1 MDFIRTII
9 HLYLRTFVC
18 IIGRSRKG
26 VLIMWKLING
36 KLVQSVDESRSE
48 YKTRISAALIQ
59 QLKLQAKESNTHIG
73 YLLES
78 GFENILH
85 EDAIIFDKKN
95 RPKDRVDFRT
105 TCDKDML
112 NKLKIFAKKNTLN
125 LNDVIEASVAYIDKS
140 KVKNADWRYRSE
152 I

>member
-1 MDFIRTII
+1 
-9 HLYLRTFVC
+9 
-18 IIGRSRKG
+18 
-26 VLIMWKLING
+26 MWKLING

-78 GFENILH
+78 GFENILN

-105 TCDKDML
+105 TCDKDIL

-140 KVKNADWRYRSE
+140 KVKNVDWRYRTRNTMRRE
-152 I
+152 

>member
-1 MDFIRTII
+1 
-9 HLYLRTFVC
+9 
-18 IIGRSRKG
+18 
-26 VLIMWKLING
+26 MWKLVNG

-48 YKTRISAALIQ
+48 YKTRISAVLIQ

-78 GFENILH
+78 GFENILN

-105 TCDKDML
+105 TCDKDIL

-140 KVKNADWRYRSE
+140 KVKNVDWRYRTE
-152 I
+152 IQWEESDLLNFKIGMPS

>member
-1 MDFIRTII
+1 
-9 HLYLRTFVC
+9 
-18 IIGRSRKG
+18 
-26 VLIMWKLING
+26 MWKLVNG

-48 YKTRISAALIQ
+48 YKTRISAVLIQ

-78 GFENILH
+78 GFENILN

-105 TCDKDML
+105 TCDKDIL
-112 NKLKIFAKKNTLN
+112 NKLKIFAKKNSLN

-140 KVKNADWRYRSE
+140 KVKNVDWRYRTE
-152 I
+152 IQWEESDLLNFKIGMPS

>member
-1 MDFIRTII
+1 
-9 HLYLRTFVC
+9 
-18 IIGRSRKG
+18 
-26 VLIMWKLING
+26 MWKLING

>member
-1 MDFIRTII
+1 
-9 HLYLRTFVC
+9 
-18 IIGRSRKG
+18 
-26 VLIMWKLING
+26 MWKLING

-78 GFENILH
+78 GFENILN

-140 KVKNADWRYRSE
+140 KVKNADWRYRTRNTMRRE
-152 I
+152 RFIKL

>member
-1 MDFIRTII
+1 
-9 HLYLRTFVC
+9 
-18 IIGRSRKG
+18 
-26 VLIMWKLING
+26 MWKLVNG

-78 GFENILH
+78 GFENILN

-105 TCDKDML
+105 TCDKDIL
-112 NKLKIFAKKNTLN
+112 NKLKIFAKKNSLN
-125 LNDVIEASVAYIDKS
+125 LNDVIEASVAYIDKR
-140 KVKNADWRYRSE
+140 KVKNGEWRYRTE
-152 I
+152 IQ

>member
-1 MDFIRTII
+1 
-9 HLYLRTFVC
+9 
-18 IIGRSRKG
+18 
-26 VLIMWKLING
+26 MWKLVNG

-48 YKTRISAALIQ
+48 YKTRISAVLIQ

-78 GFENILH
+78 GFENILN

-105 TCDKDML
+105 TCDKDIL

-140 KVKNADWRYRSE
+140 KVKNVDWRYRTE
-152 I
+152 IQ

>member
-1 MDFIRTII
+1 
-9 HLYLRTFVC
+9 
-18 IIGRSRKG
+18 
-26 VLIMWKLING
+26 MWKLVNG
-36 KLVQSVDESRSE
+36 KLVQSIDESRSE
-48 YKTRISAALIQ
+48 YKTRISAAIIQ

-78 GFENILH
+78 GFENILM
-85 EDAIIFDKKN
+85 EDTIIFDKKN

-105 TCDKDML
+105 TCDQDIL

-140 KVKNADWRYRSE
+140 KVKNADWRYRTE
-152 I
+152 IQ

>member
-1 MDFIRTII
+1 
-9 HLYLRTFVC
+9 
-18 IIGRSRKG
+18 
-26 VLIMWKLING
+26 MWKLING

-78 GFENILH
+78 GFENILN
-85 EDAIIFDKKN
+85 EDAIIFDKKK

-105 TCDKDML
+105 TCDKDIL

-140 KVKNADWRYRSE
+140 KVKNVDWRYRTE
-152 I
+152 IQ